1 MSCMKGGVYKLPM
14 YALDTNLLVYAH
26 NVDSPLHTSAHQF
39 LEVEFNRRDK
49 AGNAVVCIP
58 SQALLEFLNTIT
70 WSRLESPLAM
80 RDAVAVVQ
88 YYVDSGIPIIYPKS
102 SQLHTVLALLESVS
116 SRKNI
121 FDAGLAATLHDNN
134 IAGLYTVNTKDFKHF
149 DFLDVV
155 NPLEG

>member
-1 MSCMKGGVYKLPM
+1 MHLILICWFMPIMLIRPCTRRHISFWRWSLTGG
-14 YALDTNLLVYAH
+14 
-26 NVDSPLHTSAHQF
+26 
-39 LEVEFNRRDK
+39 DK

-88 YYVDSGIPIIYPKS
+88 YYVDSGIPIIYPKH
-102 SQLHTVLALLESVS
+102 SQLHTVLALLESVT

>member
-1 MSCMKGGVYKLPM
+1 MSCMKGGGCKLPM

-26 NVDSPLHTSAHQF
+26 NIDSPLHVPARQF
-39 LEVEFNRRDK
+39 LEMEFNRQDE

-58 SQALLEFLNTIT
+58 SQTLLEFLNTIT

-80 RDAVAVVQ
+80 PDAVAVVQ

-102 SQLHTVLALLESVS
+102 SQLRTVLALLESAS

-121 FDAGLAATLHDNN
+121 FDAVLAATLKDNN
-134 IAGLYTVNTKDFKHF
+134 ITGLYTVNIKDFKYF
-149 DFLDVV
+149 DFIDVV

>member
-1 MSCMKGGVYKLPM
+1 M

-26 NVDSPLHTSAHQF
+26 NVDS
-39 LEVEFNRRDK
+39 
-49 AGNAVVCIP
+49 
-58 SQALLEFLNTIT
+58 
-70 WSRLESPLAM
+70 
-80 RDAVAVVQ
+80 
-88 YYVDSGIPIIYPKS
+88 GIPIIYPKT

-121 FDAGLAATLHDNN
+121 FDAGLAATLSDNN
-134 IAGLYTVNTKDFKHF
+134 IAGLYTVNTKDFKYF